1 MIIIE
6 TLLRKAE
13 LFTQKT
19 LTTPKL
25 THQMKYQNRQII
37 IDNEK
42 LYFETT
48 IEIEMENLLKNL
60 VTKKEVKKVPLM

>member
-1 MIIIE
+1 
-6 TLLRKAE
+6 
-13 LFTQKT
+13 
-19 LTTPKL
+19 
-25 THQMKYQNRQII
+25 MKYQNRQII

>member
-1 MIIIE
+1 MIIIK

-19 LTTPKL
+19 LITPKL
-25 THQMKYQNRQII
+25 THQMNYQNRQII

-48 IEIEMENLLKNL
+48 IEIELENPLKNL
-60 VTKKEVKKVPLM
+60 VRKKEVKKVALM

>member
-1 MIIIE
+1 
-6 TLLRKAE
+6 
-13 LFTQKT
+13 
-19 LTTPKL
+19 
-25 THQMKYQNRQII
+25 MKYQNRQIT